1 MEIAKNIKY
10 IGVDDMDIDLFEGQY
25 EVPEG
30 ISYNS
35 YLIDDEKI
43 AVMDTVDARKT
54 EEWLSNLEAA
64 LAGRT
69 PDYLIIHHM
78 EPDHA
83 SNVRLLLEK
92 YPACKGVCTQKAAV
106 MVKRFFD
113 VDFTD
118 RLQLVKEGDTLSLGE
133 HTLTFIMAPMIHWP
147 EVMMSYEQ
155 KEGIL
160 FAADGFGKFGA
171 LSHPN
176 SEGMAA
182 DKLHGTV
189 DGWACEAR
197 RYYFNIVG
205 KYGAMVQTL
214 LKKAA
219 PLDIKI
225 IAPLH
230 GPVLDKDLDYY
241 LNTYNTWSS
250 YKPENEGIFIAYCSL
265 HGNTRQAAL
274 KLADILKERGTVK
287 VSTAD
292 LARDDMAEAIEDAFR
307 YDRLVVAA
315 PTYDGGVMPIMHDF
329 LHHLA
334 IKAYQNRIVAII
346 ENGSWAPAAG
356 KKMLEA
362 FQQMKDITI
371 IEPIV
376 TVESTVKAKTIEDLK
391 ALADKLA

>member
-92 YPACKGVCTQKAAV
+92 YPDCKGVCTQKAAV

-118 RLQLVKEGDTLSLGE
+118 RLQFVKEGDTLTLGE

-182 DKLHGTV
+182 DHLHATV

-241 LNTYNTWSS
+241 LTTYNTWSS

-274 KLADILKERGTVK
+274 KLAEILQAKGTVK

-334 IKAYQNRIVAII
+334 IKAYQNRTVAII

-376 TVESTVKAKTIEDLK
+376 TVESTVKAKTIEDLT

>member
-241 LNTYNTWSS
+241 LTTYNTWSS

-274 KLADILKERGTVK
+274 KLADILKEKGTVK

-334 IKAYQNRIVAII
+334 IKAYQNRTVAII

>member
-113 VDFTD
+113 VDFTE

-171 LSHPN
+171 LSHPD

-214 LKKAA
+214 LKKAT

-274 KLADILKERGTVK
+274 KLADILKEKGTVK

-334 IKAYQNRIVAII
+334 IKAYQNRTVAII

>member
-274 KLADILKERGTVK
+274 KLADILKEKGTVK